1 MNVDRALGMG
11 SALAAI
17 PVTAASWEYG
27 IGSFRT
33 PGAGFWPFCIAL
45 AMLGLGA
52 ALFLRPT
59 PAAAVADG
67 AGSRWRP
74 FAIGLVSLAL
84 YVVTLEP
91 LGYAV
96 ATTILLVV
104 QLRWVEAYPW
114 RSSVTIAVLSAVISL
129 VVFRTLLKVP
139 LPLGILP
146 LPRGW

>member
-1 MNVDRALGMG
+1 MSVDRALGMG
-11 SALAAI
+11 AALAAI

-33 PGAGFWPFCIAL
+33 PGAGFWPFCIGV
-45 AMLGLGA
+45 AMFALGA
-52 ALFLRPT
+52 TLVARPIVD
-59 PAAAVADG
+59 PAARDAT
-67 AGSRWRP
+67 GSRWRA
-74 FAIGLVSLAL
+74 FAIALLTLAF
-84 YVVTLEP
+84 YVVALEP
-91 LGYAV
+91 LGYFV

-104 QLRWVEAYPW
+104 QLRWVEARSW
-114 RSSVTIAVLSAVISL
+114 RGSVGVAVASAAISL